1 MNLQYPSLA
10 IRAPRLLALA
20 ATLAAASMLAGCVN
34 DTASG
39 SVYTYD
45 QAQREQVV
53 RHQPRPQTRQIAR
66 LGGVVADLAEARRG
80 RIVGPVRRTQ
90 AAHAPALLI
99 DQDHRF
105 VPHAGFQRRDQRLH
119 LIRRLDI
126 APEQDEAQR
135 PDLGEEGPLLRRQFK
150 PGTAENT
157 RPDHAA
163 PLSG

>member
-53 RHQPRPQTRQIAR
+53 RTGTVQSVRPVLIEQRGTSGVGALAGGV
-66 LGGVVADLAEARRG
+66 LGGAVGSTIGRGGGNVLAT
-80 RIVGPVRRTQ
+80 VGGAIAGGLLGNAVENQAGRTQ
-90 AAHAPALLI
+90 GLEI
-99 DQDHRF
+99 T
-105 VPHAGFQRRDQRLH
+105 
-119 LIRRLDI
+119 IRLDNGETRVI
-126 APEQDEAQR
+126 AQAADVPISPGQR
-135 PDLGEEGPLLRRQFK
+135 VRLISGGGP
-150 PGTAENT
+150 T
-157 RPDHAA
+157 RVVPM
-163 PLSG
+163 